1 MGTKNISIPE
11 AVYERLKDEK
21 ADDESF
27 GDAID
32 RLLDSRPLEEFWGAW
47 SEKTAEQTREAIRE
61 GRARSD
67 EEIAERYR

>member
-1 MGTKNISIPE
+1 MGAKNISIPE
-11 AVYERLKDEK
+11 SVYERLKDQK
-21 ADDESF
+21 GDDESF

-47 SEKTAEQTREAIRE
+47 DEETADRTREAIRE

-67 EEIAERYR
+67 EKIAERYR